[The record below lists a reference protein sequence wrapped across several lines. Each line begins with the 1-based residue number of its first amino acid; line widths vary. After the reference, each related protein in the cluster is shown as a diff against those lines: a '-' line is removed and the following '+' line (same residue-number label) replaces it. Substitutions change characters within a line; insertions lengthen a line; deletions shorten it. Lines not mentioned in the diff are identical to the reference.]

1 MPDPFVK
8 RQAKENQEAK
18 KAITAESF
26 RAKEAQSLTK
36 SIGTA
41 GKPLVEPR
49 QKEDKVTT
57 TTFTPSVDM
66 SSDRDDDKSKTIAT
80 PTTATY
86 KYTEPPTSQMSTLDK
101 WFYKFSKG
109 IDYNTLDKNQKKVVQ
124 YNYNRS
130 FYDTIFNPI
139 SSRKVSEEA
148 KQIILNPQIADY
160 QTELREKGFDV
171 RDALTLLNKDP
182 EFKKEFSKV
191 QNERAILE
199 RKTSE
204 NRIRNSF
211 YDTFVNKFGLS
222 PRTSEILTGVVDFTP
237 IIGDATGFEDAIIN
251 YRSGRYGAAAFDGAL
266 ATIGLA
272 PVAGDAI
279 RKTLNGVNIEDIAPR
294 LISYRGRKKVADGEV
309 VLGEE
314 IPPKDYSFN
323 TPRGTKKE
331 AIKDWEDFVDAE
343 GLTPYLNKANIE
355 NPNIYDPQKLDIIQA
370 LPSFPTRLKLLTI
383 AKLDDLWVKHGWNP
397 GAKGRFFTEIDDS
410 QAILLDKSSFI
421 KDFHTDRIPNLERLG
436 EFELE
441 KVLYHSELF
450 EIYPE
455 LRDMKISWK
464 SLDPRTGGHYD
475 PSKKEVVLNQDVWKK
490 LRDAREGSKED
501 IAKINDQLMDLVI
514 HEVQHAIQD
523 IEGVGGFSR
532 YLVQPTY
539 RGADS
544 YDVTRRIENEIK
556 NDQFKIDNMLDPR
569 NTVTNKED
577 KIKNL
582 QKKILANK
590 FKLDNFLSRL
600 SFTRKIKRT
609 FSPELDD
616 LTDAEFVSGYYRQ
629 YNELEAR
636 LAEDRIKMKKRF
648 LQSPYRDLRSFDAGY
663 SGFDILSQAS
673 KNEDGIIDVE
683 KYDQFVSE
691 IYDGI
696 KSFVRKNKK
705 FNADNSFRDITGIEM
720 TPESEANLIN
730 NFFYQF
736 VYKKKQAQNVVIH
749 KDLISGGFA
758 GNFDSQ
764 LNRSVREVYDGVDP
778 AEYIR
783 KLFEDHGEVADFSDL
798 EKIND
803 TLYDLFKKQV
813 VRANDE
819 IVDRT
824 LGVAQ
829 RGVDVWGELNS
840 PQEFYEFLVEMEEL
854 SPSYTDTLFAS
865 GRPRQKDVGDRL
877 NVPESEQTP
886 FDDTYTAYRTDNKL
900 DVDPIPSISGPTKNI
915 STNPA
920 SPLEIGVNK
929 FNVDN
934 IENPMLIKNY
944 TKSNLI
950 ETEEF
955 VKNSNKS
962 TAGGGAKDFKINV
975 PVEEGSDVAV
985 RLNLSSRID
994 NTIKEIKD
1002 KPNLSN
1008 RLQTIHPVKNGVPDY
1023 KRSQSYMPYVTVENG
1038 KFDVN
1043 QNNRS
1048 KIVKTGDKN
1057 PAASVLGKYTTSRN
1071 IFDEMDDTVVE
1082 IGINPKM
1089 LHLFVNLKTGQAV
1102 KDFELATIFRDR
1114 VYAKGVTYWKK
1125 VEAPEPTQGTS
1136 SEVRYANKKGGLI

>member
-1 MPDPFVK
+1 V
-8 RQAKENQEAK
+8 
-18 KAITAESF
+18 
-26 RAKEAQSLTK
+26 
-36 SIGTA
+36 
-41 GKPLVEPR
+41 
-49 QKEDKVTT
+49 
-57 TTFTPSVDM
+57 
-66 SSDRDDDKSKTIAT
+66 
-80 PTTATY
+80 
-86 KYTEPPTSQMSTLDK
+86 
-101 WFYKFSKG
+101 
-109 IDYNTLDKNQKKVVQ
+109 
-124 YNYNRS
+124 
-130 FYDTIFNPI
+130 
-139 SSRKVSEEA
+139 
-148 KQIILNPQIADY
+148 
-160 QTELREKGFDV
+160 
-171 RDALTLLNKDP
+171 
-182 EFKKEFSKV
+182 
-191 QNERAILE
+191 
-199 RKTSE
+199 
-204 NRIRNSF
+204 
-211 YDTFVNKFGLS
+211 
-222 PRTSEILTGVVDFTP
+222 
-237 IIGDATGFEDAIIN
+237 
-251 YRSGRYGAAAFDGAL
+251 
-266 ATIGLA
+266 
-272 PVAGDAI
+272 
-279 RKTLNGVNIEDIAPR
+279 
-294 LISYRGRKKVADGEV
+294 
-309 VLGEE
+309 
-314 IPPKDYSFN
+314 
-323 TPRGTKKE
+323 
-331 AIKDWEDFVDAE
+331 
-343 GLTPYLNKANIE
+343 
-355 NPNIYDPQKLDIIQA
+355 
-370 LPSFPTRLKLLTI
+370 
-383 AKLDDLWVKHGWNP
+383 
-397 GAKGRFFTEIDDS
+397 
-410 QAILLDKSSFI
+410 LLDRSSFI
-421 KDFHTDRIPNLERLG
+421 KDFHTDRIPDLERLG

-455 LRDMKISWK
+455 LKNMKISWK
-464 SLDPRTGGHYD
+464 SLDPKWGGHYD
-475 PSKKEVVLNQDVWKK
+475 PNKKEIVLNQDSYKG
-490 LRDAREGSKED
+490 LRNDLEGSEED
-501 IAKINDQLMDLVI
+501 ITKINDKIMDTII
-514 HEVQHAIQD
+514 HEIQHAIQD
-523 IEGVGGFSR
+523 IEGVGGSSQ
-532 YLVQPTY
+532 YLSKPNMFGKGVDSYEVTY
-539 RGADS
+539 RLK
-544 YDVTRRIENEIK
+544 REIE

-569 NTVTNKED
+569 NTVTDKEN

-582 QKKILANK
+582 QKRVLANK

-600 SFTRKIKRT
+600 SFTRKVKKPT
-609 FSPELDD
+609 ASYE
-616 LTDAEFVSGYYRQ
+616 TDAELVSGYYRQ

-636 LAEDRIKMKKRF
+636 LATDRMKMKKRF

-683 KYDQFVSE
+683 KYDQLVST
-691 IYDGI
+691 IYDNI

-705 FNADNSFRDITGIEM
+705 FNADNTMRDIHGVEM
-720 TPESEANLIN
+720 TVEEEANLIN

-749 KDLISGGFA
+749 KDLNSAGFA
-758 GNFDSQ
+758 RNFDSQ
-764 LNRSVREVYDGVDP
+764 LNQSVREVYDGVDP

-829 RGVDVWGELNS
+829 RGVDIWGKLDS
-840 PQEFYEFLVEMEEL
+840 PQEFYGFLVEMEEL

-865 GRPRQKDVGDRL
+865 RRPRQKDVGDRL

-886 FDDTYTAYRTDNKL
+886 FDDTYTAYRTNNKL
-900 DVDPIPSISGPTKNI
+900 DVDPIPSISGPAKNI
-915 STNPA
+915 STNSA

-934 IENPMLIKNY
+934 LENPMLIKNY

-962 TAGGGAKDFKINV
+962 TAGGGAKNLKINA
-975 PVEEGSDVAV
+975 PIKDGNDVAV

-994 NTIKEIKD
+994 NTIKETKD

-1023 KRSQSYMPYVTVENG
+1023 GKSQSYMPYVTVENG

-1089 LHLFVNLKTGQAV
+1089 LHLFVNQKTGQAV

-1125 VEAPEPTQGTS
+1125 VEAPKPTQGTS
-1136 SEVRYANKKGGLI
+1136 SEVRYANKKGGLISSAN